1 MIVVNATAL
10 RFGGGLTIL
19 QQFIESIPQDD
30 FEYLVFVD
38 QSVDISI
45 NKPNLK
51 IVKQDVTSFFNR
63 FKWDAYGLNKWL
75 KINKIKVDI
84 ALSLQNTNFRLDA
97 RCPNFVYFHNSL
109 PLYPN
114 QWNPLKKIERN
125 LWFYRNIYPFF
136 IRMFINSR
144 TEFFVQLDFIKK
156 GFVNRFKVDENKV
169 HIVFPVVNA
178 STKIEKADVIVDQTV
193 FNLFYPA
200 TNQFFKNH
208 MVIFQ
213 ALKSI
218 DDKLMHKI
226 VLYLTNN
233 EGEFNPLPEFRNI
246 EIVFLGKV
254 PFDTVMN
261 LYQQVDCLVF
271 PSYIETLG
279 LPLIEAAS
287 TGLFVLAADLPYAHE
302 VLNGYEGVKF
312 IDVHH
317 VEQWANAIFAL
328 ASENKKIK
336 FEKFVPEKRN
346 SWPEFFEILKNKR
359 YV

>member
-19 QQFIESIPQDD
+19 QQFIESIPLDNFD
-30 FEYLVFVD
+30 YLVFVD
-38 QSVDISI
+38 KSVDISV

-51 IVKQDVTSFFNR
+51 IVKQDVTSFFSR
-63 FKWDAYGLNKWL
+63 FKWDAFGLNKWL
-75 KINKIKVDI
+75 KSNKIKVDI
-84 ALSLQNTNFRLDA
+84 ALSLQNTNFRIDA
-97 RCPNFVYFHNSL
+97 KCPNYVYFHNSL
-109 PLYPN
+109 PIYPN
-114 QWNPLKKIERN
+114 QWNPLKSVERN
-125 LWFYRNIYPFF
+125 LWFYKNIYPFF
-136 IRMFINSR
+136 IKMFINSR

-156 GFVNRFKVDENKV
+156 GFVNRFKVDENKIHV
-169 HIVFPVVNA
+169 VFPVVNA

-208 MVIFQ
+208 LVIFQ

-218 DDKLMHKI
+218 DDKLTRKI
-226 VLYLTNN
+226 VLYLTNKKSD
-233 EGEFNPLPEFRNI
+233 FNPLPEFRNI
-246 EIVFLGKV
+246 EVVFLGNV
-254 PFDTVMN
+254 PFETVMG
-261 LYQQVDCLVF
+261 LYQQLDCLVF

-287 TGLFVLAADLPYAHE
+287 TGLSILAADLPYAHE
-302 VLNGYEGVKF
+302 VLNGYGGVKF
-312 IDVHH
+312 IDIQNQ
-317 VEQWANAIFAL
+317 EQWASAIFAL
-328 ASENKKIK
+328 SSKNEKIK